1 MHGRPA
7 KGSHVNN
14 WGINSI
20 LVWEIYFRNYFNAIF
35 PLNKTPSCVLCRV
48 MMSFNQNIS
57 YQFLSL
63 PQTPRHQFCRSHTSP
78 QTIPTFQRR
87 SWHGMRDV
95 SPSLLTNFK
104 IYLHPHISCLQ
115 CFFDPYKKNIFAL
128 FTKGLAPIPYQ
139 LSISIRA
146 PTRHPSSS
154 LLSSLAPAKL
164 KLIKSCQQIIT
175 AVCGAPE
182 SYFHYLF

>member
-7 KGSHVNN
+7 KGSHVYN

-20 LVWEIYFRNYFNAIF
+20 RVWEIYFRNYFNAIF

-63 PQTPRHQFCRSHTSP
+63 PQTPLHQFCRSHTSP
-78 QTIPTFQRR
+78 QTISTFQRR
-87 SWHGMRDV
+87 SLLGMRDMGFEPRLSYIPNSKYMLVLPLIPALLFIFFQIQKV
-95 SPSLLTNFK
+95 S
-104 IYLHPHISCLQ
+104 
-115 CFFDPYKKNIFAL
+115 FAL
-128 FTKGLAPIPYQ
+128 FTEGLAPIPYQ

-154 LLSSLAPAKL
+154 SLQPN
-164 KLIKSCQQIIT
+164 QN
-175 AVCGAPE
+175 
-182 SYFHYLF
+182 